1 MIKIYTY
8 NTYIFIDV
16 CTRINCERYNTTWMR
31 NWQARFYEVQ
41 DVNRILL
48 VPTGC
53 DARVTARM
61 GENRVRASVCVCVC
75 V

>member
-1 MIKIYTY
+1 
-8 NTYIFIDV
+8 
-16 CTRINCERYNTTWMR
+16 MR

-53 DARVTARM
+53 DARVAARV
-61 GENRVRASVCVCVC
+61 GENRVHACVCACVCVC
-75 V
+75 VGASVA